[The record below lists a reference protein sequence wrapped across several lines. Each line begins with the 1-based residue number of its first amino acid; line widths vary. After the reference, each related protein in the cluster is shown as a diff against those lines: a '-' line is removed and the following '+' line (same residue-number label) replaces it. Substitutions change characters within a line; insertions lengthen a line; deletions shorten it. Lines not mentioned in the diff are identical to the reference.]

1 MRKLELKIYKKGER
15 KMRVKFCS
23 LVLIT
28 VLTLTGFTASSFA
41 GEANQ
46 INSPGFSVVSAGYL
60 LLPKTNTEWCT
71 VSLDNPRSN
80 LNVRNAGGKVVTK
93 LRHGT
98 SVYVDDTDG
107 GFARISVKRRGR
119 MVILGWVASE
129 YLVC

>member
-1 MRKLELKIYKKGER
+1 
-15 KMRVKFCS
+15 MRVRFCS
-23 LVLIT
+23 LVLIA
-28 VLTLTGFTASSFA
+28 VLALTGFTASSFA

-46 INSPGFSVVSAGYL
+46 ISSPGFSVVSAGYL

-80 LNVRNAGGKVVTK
+80 LNVRNTNGKVVTR